1 MYRQIDRERERRKLN
16 DKKIIMIVVFGNQKG
31 GCGKT
36 TNCVQFANYLAEL
49 GKDVLVLDLDFQRS
63 ISDRRESDLE
73 TYDNPPK
80 YEVIKGDL
88 SKVALLLNDF
98 SSVDKGILLIDL
110 PGKIDD
116 DAIGVILKAAD
127 VIICPF
133 RYDKLTMDSTGL
145 FIKVLQYLKVK
156 AKIIFLPN
164 NIRTSVRYET
174 KEQITDIL
182 SNIGTVTKDIPQS
195 VAMERINTLVMNNDC
210 IRVVKDA
217 YDKII
222 EVGKL

>member
-1 MYRQIDRERERRKLN
+1 MVI
-16 DKKIIMIVVFGNQKG
+16 VFGNQKG

-49 GKDVLVLDLDFQRS
+49 GKEVLVLDLDFQRS
-63 ISDRRESDLE
+63 ISDRRTSDLE
-73 TYDNPPK
+73 TYDNTPK

-88 SKVALLLNDF
+88 SKVASLLNDF
-98 SSVDKGILLIDL
+98 SSVNKGILLIDL

-127 VIICPF
+127 MIICPF

-145 FIKVLQYLKVK
+145 FIKILQYLKVK
-156 AKIIFLPN
+156 AQIVFLPN

-174 KEQITDIL
+174 KEQITKIL

-195 VAMERINTLVMNNDC
+195 VSMERINTLLIDSSC
-210 IRVVKDA
+210 IRIVKDA
-217 YDKII
+217 YDKVI
-222 EVGKL
+222 EIGNL